1 MKEALSIN
9 PSITLNLYI
18 VYRRSAYQ
26 GWVGFGSYPDR
37 YPEDDARHGVVVQA
51 AQINAMNTTAIHE
64 IGHYFGLRHCDCS
77 RDNYMIEFT
86 IFPRTHFLQ
95 WQIEEMKD
103 QVEEFRPTLLLFSEP
118 TDLSVLDNLVPRDL
132 YKGWRATN
140 SITAPSRGWHPSM
153 IPSFVVE
160 GDGSASWPPGVQVP
174 NYDIEGGDATFS
186 AGNKISLLPGF
197 IVERG
202 GHFLGTVFGLE
213 GGANALSKMTGKD
226 NITALALADQLHL
239 ITVVPNEFGLS
250 QNYPN
255 PFNPTTTIKYALP
268 TDSHVSLK
276 IYNMLGQLVITLV
289 HE

>member
-1 MKEALSIN
+1 
-9 PSITLNLYI
+9 
-18 VYRRSAYQ
+18 
-26 GWVGFGSYPDR
+26 
-37 YPEDDARHGVVVQA
+37 
-51 AQINAMNTTAIHE
+51 
-64 IGHYFGLRHCDCS
+64 
-77 RDNYMIEFT
+77 
-86 IFPRTHFLQ
+86 
-95 WQIEEMKD
+95 
-103 QVEEFRPTLLLFSEP
+103 
-118 TDLSVLDNLVPRDL
+118 
-132 YKGWRATN
+132 
-140 SITAPSRGWHPSM
+140 
-153 IPSFVVE
+153 
-160 GDGSASWPPGVQVP
+160 VP

-289 HE
+289 NEEQTPGYREVVWDGRNKAGAMVTSGMYIYRIVAGNFIKTQKMTFVK